1 MSSSVEQIKGRLNIV
16 DVVSGYLKLQ
26 KAGINFKA
34 NCPFHKEKTPS
45 FFVSPTRDSWH
56 CFGCNRGGDMFS
68 FVMEMEGVEFY
79 DALKIL
85 ASRAGVE
92 LTPVSREQTSERSQ
106 LLNLLE
112 DSKKFY
118 ESELKKS
125 EAVINYLKERGVKG
139 ETAKEFG
146 IGFAPDGWRNLHSF
160 LKNKNYSDAEMEKAG
175 MVVKKSSVSSSQSS
189 AYYDRFRSRIMFPL
203 SNSAGQ
209 TVGFSGRIFGKDD
222 GMGKYIN
229 TPQTILYDKSKILY
243 GFDKAKTEIRKKDG
257 CILMEGQMDVIM
269 SHQAGVKNAV
279 AVSGTALTSEHL
291 TIIKRLTNNLLM
303 CFDKDEAGFSAS
315 KRGID
320 MALADGFEVRAIS
333 VMSGPDTS
341 VGVNKD
347 PADAVKENPEAW
359 RKATE
364 SAKNI
369 IEFYLE
375 SLAEKIT
382 DSRELKKKIESAVL
396 PYVALIQSE
405 MEKAHWVGKIARMLN
420 MKEEPIWDE
429 LKKTKLLEIN
439 FIEEMASTKE
449 KPRTRLEFLKDRLR
463 GLVLWR
469 EENKSKELSEEEKK
483 LVFEA
488 ELFYSGV
495 DDLEEEL
502 KNLSRDVGKE
512 EIILER
518 ERASALIRK
527 AESSNDE
534 ENLKKYLN
542 ELNELNKKLNNFK

>member
-1 MSSSVEQIKGRLNIV
+1 MSSSVEQIKGRLNIA

-45 FFVSPTRDSWH
+45 FFVSPARDSWH

-92 LTPVSREQTSERSQ
+92 LAPVSREQTSERSR
-106 LLNLLE
+106 LLNLLD

-118 ESELKKS
+118 ESELRKNEDVK
-125 EAVINYLKERGVKG
+125 NYLKERGLKG
-139 ETAKEFG
+139 ETAKEFE

-160 LKNKNYSDAEMEKAG
+160 LKNKGYTDSEIEKAG
-175 MVVKKSSVSSSQSS
+175 MVVKKSSVVSSQSS
-189 AYYDRFRSRIMFPL
+189 DYYDRFRSRIMFPL
-203 SNSAGQ
+203 NNSAGQ
-209 TVGFSGRIFGKDD
+209 TVGFSGRIFGKED

-229 TPQTILYDKSKILY
+229 TPQTVLYDKSKILY

-257 CILMEGQMDVIM
+257 CILVEGQMDVIM
-269 SHQAGVKNAV
+269 SHQAGIKNAV
-279 AVSGTALTSEHL
+279 AVSGTALTQEHL
-291 TIIKRLTNNLLM
+291 RAIKHLTNNLFV

-320 MALADGFEVRAIS
+320 MALADGFEVKAIS
-333 VMSGPDTS
+333 VMSG
-341 VGVNKD
+341 KD

-359 RKATE
+359 QKAVE

-382 DSRELKKKIESAVL
+382 DSRELKKNIETAVL
-396 PYVALIQSE
+396 PYVALVPSE
-405 MEKAHWVGKIARMLN
+405 IEKAHWVSEIAKLLN
-420 MKEEPIWDE
+420 VKEEPVWEE
-429 LKKTKLLEIN
+429 LKKAKPLEVN
-439 FIEEMASTKE
+439 FIEETAPVREGPKTK
-449 KPRTRLEFLKDRLR
+449 LEFLKNRLK
-463 GLVLWR
+463 GLVLWKDP
-469 EENKSKELSEEEKK
+469 NKNKELSEEEKK

-495 DDLEEEL
+495 DDLEGEL
-502 KNLSRDVGKE
+502 KKLSRDVKKE

-518 ERASALIRK
+518 EKVSALIRK
-527 AESSNDE
+527 AEASSNE
-534 ENLKKYLN
+534 EDLKKYLN
-542 ELNELNKKLNNFK
+542 ELNELNKKLNDFK